1 MDVDVTSR
9 TESGVTILGVSGE
22 LDLYTSPKL
31 KAAIDGQLAQG
42 SVCLILNLLNTT
54 YLDSTALSILSE
66 AHREVRR
73 RQGNLGLVFQ
83 QPQVTRIFAITGLS
97 EVFPIFATEAEA
109 LVAAQTWV
117 TTAPTS

>member
-1 MDVDVTSR
+1 VDVDVTSR
-9 TESGVTILGVSGE
+9 TENGVAILGVSGE

-31 KAAIDGQLAQG
+31 RAAIEGELAQG
-42 SVCLILNLLNTT
+42 RVRLILNLLNTT

-73 RQGNLGLVFQ
+73 RNGNLGLVYQ
-83 QPQVTRIFAITGLS
+83 QPQVARIFSITGLA

-109 LVAAQTWV
+109 LVAAQTWSSA
-117 TTAPTS
+117 APTG

>member
-1 MDVDVTSR
+1 VDVDVTAR
-9 TESGVTILGVSGE
+9 TEGGVSILGVSGE

-31 KAAIDGQLAQG
+31 KAAIEGQLAQG
-42 SVCLILNLLNTT
+42 SIRLILNLLNTT

-73 RQGNLGLVFQ
+73 RQGNMGLVFQ
-83 QPQVTRIFAITGLS
+83 QPQVTRIFAITGLA

-109 LVAAQTWV
+109 LVAAQTWAPA
-117 TTAPTS
+117 APTS